1 MYGQEKNISFLFG
14 GIGSFQLENSNCC
27 NKSRA
32 EQQLGFLASR
42 TSAEGGHWLSRARA
56 GTEIARHVYRLGC
69 SKKNIFHLYANANK
83 WAGLQKIFF
92 VRHQNFLFEIVHESA

>member
-1 MYGQEKNISFLFG
+1 MYGQETNISFLFG

-56 GTEIARHVYRLGC
+56 GTEIARHVYLYRYTERYDISLGH
-69 SKKNIFHLYANANK
+69 NWLYMAVVHKRYNA
-83 WAGLQKIFF
+83 A
-92 VRHQNFLFEIVHESA
+92 